1 MRMMTMV
8 ILLMMRTMM
17 TNVAMMT
24 MMVVGVC
31 VCVLHAGLK
40 TFTPVLLSRWW

>member
-8 ILLMMRTMM
+8 ILMMMRTMM

-24 MMVVGVC
+24 MMVVGVHVCCMLVSKPLHLC
-31 VCVLHAGLK
+31 V
-40 TFTPVLLSRWW
+40 

>member
-8 ILLMMRTMM
+8 ILMMMRTMM

-31 VCVLHAGLK
+31 VLHAGLK
-40 TFTPVLLSRWW
+40 TFTPVLLSK